1 MNITDLGKFEA
12 QSIPMIAV
20 GKCPNSNGLQF
31 YNPANGTFVSSID
44 YKFQSVVTSGVY
56 FGLYI
61 VWMNPPLSLLQN
73 FLWIFQFMS
82 IHSPPSVA
90 KIVGIPSYDNPHVY
104 IVAFKDSLFLSI
116 WKMF

>member
-56 FGLYI
+56 FGFKYQ
-61 VWMNPPLSLLQN
+61 PGA
-73 FLWIFQFMS
+73 F
-82 IHSPPSVA
+82 IHHLDESPSVFA
-90 KIVGIPSYDNPHVY
+90 PKFSLDISVY
-104 IVAFKDSLFLSI
+104 VHTLSSI
-116 WKMF
+116 CC